1 MMKCR
6 LSNVTRRSAL
16 VLAVVATAAPLTLGS
31 FASAQSPAWPKQ
43 ITIVVPFPPG
53 ASNDTLARLL
63 AQKLGPKLNVTVIVD
78 NKPGAGGSIGANFV
92 ARAKPDGATLML
104 TSSTFIGNSAVVK
117 DLPYDAVTSFT
128 PVLQL
133 AKGPL
138 IVAVSPRTPYQSVA
152 ELVAAAKAAPGK
164 INYGTAGVGSIN
176 HMASEMFAGLAK
188 IEMTHVPYKGSSQS
202 IQDLMGGQIE
212 VVIASLPSFAGNVK
226 GGKVRAL
233 AVTSAARSAV
243 IPELPPA
250 AEVVPGYDI
259 GLWWGIFGPAG
270 MAADYTRALNTE
282 IQAILAEAD
291 IKERLAAEG
300 AEPAKTSPEEFA
312 GIVKAELAKLKAL
325 AEERGIKP
333 E

>member
-1 MMKCR
+1 MHCEATI
-6 LSNVTRRSAL
+6 TRRMAL
-16 VLAVVATAAPLTLGS
+16 ALAALAFAMPFGLAAP
-31 FASAQSPAWPKQ
+31 AAAQSIAWPKQ

-53 ASNDTLARLL
+53 ASNDTLARLI
-63 AQKLGPKLNVTVIVD
+63 AQKLGPRLNTTVIVD
-78 NKPGAGGSIGANFV
+78 NKPGAGGAIGANFV

-128 PVLQL
+128 PVLQI
-133 AKGPL
+133 ARGPL
-138 IVAVSPRTPYQSVA
+138 IVAVSPKTPYLSVA

-176 HMASEMFAGLAK
+176 HMASEMFTGLAK

-226 GGKVRAL
+226 AGKVRAL
-233 AVTSAARSAV
+233 AVTSAARSSV

-270 MAADYTRALNTE
+270 LPPDFAQALNTE
-282 IQAILAEAD
+282 IQAVLAEID
-291 IKERLAAEG
+291 IKERLAQEG
-300 AEPAKTSPEEFA
+300 AEPARTTPAEFSV
-312 GIVKAELAKLKAL
+312 IVKSELAKLKGL